1 MKRFLLL
8 LTGLSSLLQSAIANA
23 DFGVGEYEK
32 SPRHMYFGLN
42 YSFVDVDVDI
52 HDGGSTSFDSSLLGL
67 TVGYQAHTNFSV
79 EFRGYGNISDDE
91 ISNTTVEVSNN
102 FSLMGRALLPLDENF
117 KIYALLG
124 YGKAKGKLGGQ
135 SETENEVQYGVGM
148 AVNEGHPVDLEVEWV
163 KLFDDNFNL
172 SGINFSGESIN
183 INLVYHFPGA

>member
-1 MKRFLLL
+1 MREFFVLFIY
-8 LTGLSSLLQSAIANA
+8 LSSLLHSAIVHA
-23 DFGVGEYEK
+23 DFGVGKYEK
-32 SPRHMYFGLN
+32 VPRHMYLGLS
-42 YSFVDVDVDI
+42 YSFVDVKVNI
-52 HDGGSTSFDSSLLGL
+52 NDGDSTSFDSSLLGL
-67 TVGYQAHTNFSV
+67 TIGYQAHTNFSV

-172 SGINFSGESIN
+172 SGVNFSGESIN
-183 INLVYHFPGA
+183 INLVYHFPGT